1 MRLAHGA
8 GTYLPATIRVRD
20 FMEMTDK
27 PVPLTEGAPS
37 LGLDTSLADALRR
50 FDQEEAMR
58 LPVVDYSD
66 PPLVVAEASHLTAL
80 KTFNKALID
89 SQREREV

>member
-1 MRLAHGA
+1 MDACVAAGLEDDLAQFPMGLH
-8 GTYLPATIRVRD
+8 T
-20 FMEMTDK
+20 
-27 PVPLTEGAPS
+27 PLTEGAPS